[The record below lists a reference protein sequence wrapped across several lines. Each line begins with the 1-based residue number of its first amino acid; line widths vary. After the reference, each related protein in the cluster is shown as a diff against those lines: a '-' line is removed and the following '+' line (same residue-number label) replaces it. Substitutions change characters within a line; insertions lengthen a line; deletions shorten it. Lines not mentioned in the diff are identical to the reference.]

1 MRRLPGWL
9 DWRPWGFVSA
19 VEGILVGRHRV
30 HFKLLPDCQ
39 CTSEPG
45 APWRV
50 STSLVCVCI
59 LVTAAVRGLVTIN
72 PNWSQEGTASIT
84 VKAAQLRS
92 ATLFDTLHA
101 PPLPGTAPPGTTN
114 KTWASWLQRNRQRR
128 FEVSN
133 PVGLQF
139 FWSRRE

>member
-9 DWRPWGFVSA
+9 DWRPWGFVSV

-72 PNWSQEGTASIT
+72 PNWSQEGMASIT
-84 VKAAQLRS
+84 VKAAQLRG
-92 ATLFDTLHA
+92 ATLFGTLHA
-101 PPLPGTAPPGTTN
+101 PPLPGTAPPGTAQKNRGQLVGCN
-114 KTWASWLQRNRQRR
+114 KAGSQRR

-139 FWSRRE
+139 L

>member
-9 DWRPWGFVSA
+9 DWRPWGFVSV

-72 PNWSQEGTASIT
+72 PNWSQEGMASIT

-101 PPLPGTAPPGTTN
+101 PPSPGHRKQNRGQLVAT
-114 KTWASWLQRNRQRR
+114 KLASFRHH
-128 FEVSN
+128 FEPSWQ
-133 PVGLQF
+133 P
-139 FWSRRE
+139 WSCKF